1 MFLCSLPDNQNNIVL
16 AISNASKRAIKFVD
30 VINTV
35 LNDKL
40 IKKSFGDYDTPSN
53 DVSNNVLSLDG
64 GKRRERGRNRAEDD
78 QRKENGQSQWKN
90 LKEK

>member
-1 MFLCSLPDNQNNIVL
+1 ML

-40 IKKSFGDYDTPSN
+40 IKKSFGGYDTPSN
-53 DVSNNVLSLDG
+53 DDVSNNVLSLDVLFFYHHQ
-64 GKRRERGRNRAEDD
+64 DD